1 MKSILII
8 VACLF
13 ISTGIYSKSKS
24 DDLFQIN
31 AAKTNDP
38 SADYRNSVYEGV
50 ILNISKDVYSSLTDN
65 RDQNLEMKIPVSNNN
80 FLNIELE
87 RFEILSPDAKITER
101 ALLGETQLDLRN
113 IVLSYKGKVKGE
125 GNSLVSISLFNG
137 KVLGLIKSGNETYV
151 IGALKDKNNNETD
164 DHILYKESKMKF
176 QKRFE
181 CGSDVFDVPAE
192 VLKSMRDTYGKN
204 SDNMST
210 NLLEAKVAVD
220 VDFFTY
226 NTYGS
231 SVPNATAYALALMSA
246 SSAVY
251 MKDMNIKLTV
261 GYLRVWTVQDPYTS
275 TDGSTLLDQFR
286 SDWSINQGGV
296 ERVIAHLLTRR
307 SSINVGGIAFLN
319 ALCNM
324 TYGYGLSVLTGTINQ
339 LPLYSYDV
347 VVVTHEIG
355 HNFGSPHTHNCSWV
369 GGPIDTCYTIEGGCY
384 SGPSHPAVG
393 TIMSYCDTE
402 GGTVVMNFGPQPGA
416 LIRNRAE
423 SASCLTTVARPLLVA
438 YPNGGETFRTL
449 SSAVIY
455 WGTSLTGNV
464 NLDYTTNNGTS
475 WIAIQNNVPAQQR
488 EFQWTVPYI
497 AYTNQAKV
505 RILNS
510 SNSSEGD
517 TSDASFRVLLTYN
530 PFNVLSPPSTTRIET
545 SANNTSLQQF
555 SWSSAG
561 SQPSLR
567 YKFKIRK
574 VGGGAVDYSYSSNN
588 GGTDTVISIRK
599 SFLDS
604 LALLIGTTGDSLRCT
619 WKSWSYNGYDSA
631 SSSNTFLVTLVRTN
645 VGINVISTEVP
656 ENPGLYYNYP
666 NPFNPSTVIK
676 FDVSKQQNVSIE
688 IYDMLGRK
696 TESLVNEKLQPG
708 KYEVT
713 FNGTGYPSG
722 IYYYRMQAGDYSETR
737 KMLMVK

>member
-1 MKSILII
+1 MKSFFIILS
-8 VACLF
+8 CLV
-13 ISTGIYSKSKS
+13 ISTGIYSKNKS
-24 DDLFQIN
+24 YELFKLN
-31 AAKTNDP
+31 TAKTNDP
-38 SADYRNSVYEGV
+38 SADYKRSVDEGV
-50 ILNISKDVYSSLTDN
+50 ILNINNEIYSSIVDK
-65 RDQNLEMKIPVSNNN
+65 RDLGIGMKIPVSENKY
-80 FLNIELE
+80 FNIVLE
-87 RFEILSPDAKITER
+87 RFEVLSPDAKITER
-101 ALLGETQLDLRN
+101 TLIGEAILDMRN
-113 IVLSYKGKVKGE
+113 IILSYKGKIEGE
-125 GNSLVSISLFNG
+125 DNSLVTISFYNG

-151 IGALKDKNNNETD
+151 IGALKDNNNNETED
-164 DHILYKESKMKF
+164 LILYKESKLRTH
-176 QKRFE
+176 KRFD

-192 VLKSMRDTYGKN
+192 VLRSMRETYGKN
-204 SDNMST
+204 SDDMTT
-210 NLLEAKVAVD
+210 NLLEAKIAVD
-220 VDFFTY
+220 VDFYTY

-275 TDGSTLLDQFR
+275 NDGSTLLNQFR

-307 SSINVGGIAFLN
+307 SSINVGGIAYLDV
-319 ALCNM
+319 LCNL
-324 TYGYGLSVLTGTINQ
+324 TYGYGLSVLNGTINQ

-355 HNFGSPHTHNCSWV
+355 HNFGPPHTHNCSWV

-384 SGPSHPAVG
+384 SGPSHPTVG

-423 SASCLTTVARPLLVA
+423 NASCLTTVARPVLMA

-464 NLDYTTNNGTS
+464 NLDYTTNNGNS
-475 WIAIQNNVPAQQR
+475 WNTIQNNIPAQQR
-488 EFQWTVPYI
+488 EYPWSVPYT
-497 AYTNQAKV
+497 AYTNQAKI

-517 TSDASFRVLLTYN
+517 TSDAPFRILLTYN
-530 PFNVLSPPSTTRIET
+530 AFNLISPPSAARIET
-545 SANNTSLQQF
+545 SANNTALQQF
-555 SWSSAG
+555 TWSSAG
-561 SQPSLR
+561 SHPSLR
-567 YKFKIRK
+567 YKFKIKK
-574 VGGGAVDYSYSSNN
+574 VGGGAVEYSYTSDN
-588 GGTDTVISIRK
+588 GGADTVISLRK

-604 LALLIGTTGDSLRCT
+604 LALLIGTTGDSVRCT
-619 WKSWSYNGYDSA
+619 WKSWAYNGYDSSGTA
-631 SSSNTFLVTLVRTN
+631 STFLVTFVRTN
-645 VGINVISTEVP
+645 VGISVISTEVP
-656 ENPGLYYNYP
+656 GRFGLYFNYP

-676 FDVSKQQNVSIE
+676 FDMAKQQNVSIE
-688 IYDMLGRK
+688 IFDMLGRK
-696 TESLVNEKLQPG
+696 TESLVNERLQPG

-713 FNGTGYPSG
+713 FNGAGYPSG
-722 IYYYRMQAGDYSETR
+722 IYYYRMQTGDFSETR
-737 KMLMVK
+737 KMLLVK

>member
-1 MKSILII
+1 MKLIFTVI
-8 VACLF
+8 SCLV
-13 ISTGIYSKSKS
+13 ISTGLYSKSKS
-24 DDLFQIN
+24 GDLFQFN
-31 AAKTNDP
+31 ASRTNDP
-38 SADYRNSVYEGV
+38 SADFKKSVDEGV
-50 ILNISKDVYSSLTDN
+50 IMNINNEVYNSVLEKREHSLDM
-65 RDQNLEMKIPVSNNN
+65 RIPLSGNKFFNVK
-80 FLNIELE
+80 LE
-87 RFEILSPDAKITER
+87 RFDILSPDAKITER
-101 ALLGETQLDLRN
+101 SLLGESQHDLRN
-113 IVLSYKGKVKGE
+113 IILSYKGNIAGDKT
-125 GNSLVSISLFNG
+125 SLVSISFFNG
-137 KVLGLIKSGNETYV
+137 KAIGLIKTGNETYV
-151 IGALKDKNNNETD
+151 IGALKDINNNETED
-164 DHILYKESKMKF
+164 FILYKESKLKTH
-176 QKRFE
+176 KRFD
-181 CGSDVFDVPAE
+181 CGSDVFDIPAE

-204 SDNMST
+204 TDNMST
-210 NLLEAKVAVD
+210 TLLEAKVAID
-220 VDFFTY
+220 VDFYTY

-251 MKDMNIKLTV
+251 VKDMNIKLTV

-275 TDGSTLLDQFR
+275 NDGSTLLSQFR

-296 ERVIAHLLTRR
+296 DRVIAHLLTRR
-307 SSINVGGIAFLN
+307 SSINVGGIAYLDV
-319 ALCNM
+319 LCNM
-324 TYGYGLSVLTGTINQ
+324 SFGYGLSVLNGTINP

-369 GGPIDTCYTIEGGCY
+369 GGPIDTCYTVEGGCY
-384 SGPSHPAVG
+384 SGPSHPTVG

-423 SASCLTTVARPLLVA
+423 SAACLTAFAGPVLVA

-449 SSAVIY
+449 SNAIIY
-455 WGTSLTGNV
+455 WGTSFTGNV
-464 NLDYTTNNGTS
+464 NIEYTSNNGST
-475 WIAIQNNVPAQQR
+475 WNTIQNNVPAQQR
-488 EFQWTVPYI
+488 EYQWTVPYT
-497 AYTNQAKV
+497 AYTNQAKI

-517 TSDASFRVLLTYN
+517 TSDVPFRIILTYN
-530 PFNVLSPPSTTRIET
+530 IFNVLSPPSTTRIET

-555 SWSSAG
+555 TWSSAG
-561 SQPSLR
+561 SHPSLR

-574 VGGGAVDYSYSSNN
+574 VGGGAVDYSYSSDN
-588 GGTDTVISIRK
+588 GGADTVISLRK

-619 WKSWSYNGYDSA
+619 WRSWSYNGYDSA

-645 VGINVISTEVP
+645 VGISVISSEVP
-656 ENPGLYYNYP
+656 AEFSLSYNYP

-676 FDVSKQQNVSIE
+676 FDVAKRQNVSIE

-696 TESLVNEKLQPG
+696 TESLVNENLKPG

-713 FNGTGYPSG
+713 FNGAGYPSG
-722 IYYYRMQAGDYSETR
+722 IYYYRMQTENFSETR
-737 KMLMVK
+737 KMLLVK